1 MTERTEK
8 LETAAPPANSAAPE
22 KRARVMGIDWRFYLV
37 FMALGIAA
45 VYADVIPVN
54 VLSGIAITMLIGGG
68 LYWIGDRI
76 PGFAAVGGGPLT
88 CIFVPATAAYFGAL
102 PDSFVEL
109 VKTWFSEYGFIEVI
123 IVGIIAGSILGMD
136 RRFLLTAGVRVLG
149 IIVVALTMTLGLV
162 SLVAAASGFGFREG
176 LFGVAIPIMSGGISG
191 GAIPL
196 SQLYADANGGDD
208 ANILAT
214 IVPPIILGNL
224 ICIFIAALYAFFT
237 RRRTQLFVGFNG
249 DGELV
254 RVKAT
259 KRDVAAAKPATQLT
273 LETLAC
279 GLVFTGVLYIAGAA
293 LNALVPAVHLYA
305 WVIILAALVKMTRV
319 IPDEVQEATADWYS
333 FVIKLWIP
341 CIIFSVGV
349 TVIDLGPVVELV
361 STPSFLA
368 MTVLTVVI
376 AAVTAGFAGWL
387 MRLYFI
393 ESSIVGGLGMAD
405 LGGSGDIAV
414 LGTAR
419 RIHLMPFLAI
429 ASRIGGGVVLL
440 TASFLLTAFGG
451 PSS

>member
-1 MTERTEK
+1 MTGLGTTSEDTTQSE
-8 LETAAPPANSAAPE
+8 AH
-22 KRARVMGIDWRFYLV
+22 ARIMGIDWRLYLI

-45 VYADVIPVN
+45 VYAEVIPVN

-68 LYWIGDRI
+68 LYWIGDHI

-88 CIFVPATAAYFGAL
+88 CIFVPATAAYLGAL
-102 PDSFVEL
+102 PESFIEL

-123 IVGIIAGSILGMD
+123 IIGIIAGSILGMD
-136 RRFLLTAGVRVLG
+136 RRFLLTAGVRILG
-149 IIVVALTMTLGLV
+149 IIAIGLAVTLALV
-162 SLVAAASGFGFREG
+162 SLIAAATGFGFREG

-224 ICIFIAALYAFFT
+224 ICIFIAAIYAFLT
-237 RRRTQLFVGFNG
+237 RRGTQLFVGFNG
-249 DGELV
+249 NGELV
-254 RVKAT
+254 RVRAN
-259 KRDVAAAKPATQLT
+259 RGAVAATKPATQLT

-279 GLVFTGVLYIAGAA
+279 GLVFTGVLYIGGSA
-293 LNALVPAVHLYA
+293 LSALVPAVHLYA

-319 IPDEVQEATADWYS
+319 IPDEIQEATADWYS

-349 TVIDLGPVVELV
+349 TVIDLGPVAELI
-361 STPSFLA
+361 SNPSFLA
-368 MTVLTVVI
+368 MTVLTVI
-376 AAVTAGFAGWL
+376 TAAVATGFAGWV
-387 MRLYFI
+387 MRLNFI
-393 ESSIVGGLGMAD
+393 ESSIAGGLGMCD

-440 TASFLLTAFGG
+440 TASFLLAAFGG
-451 PSS
+451 PST

>member
-1 MTERTEK
+1 MTNQIDNSMD
-8 LETAAPPANSAAPE
+8 TASAPE
-22 KRARVMGIDWRFYLV
+22 GRARVMGIEWRIYLV
-37 FMALGIAA
+37 FMAIGIAA
-45 VYADVIPVN
+45 VYAEVIPVN

-68 LYWIGDRI
+68 LYWIGDNI

-88 CIFVPATAAYFGAL
+88 CIFVPATAGYFGLL
-102 PDSFVEL
+102 PDSFIEL

-136 RRFLLTAGVRVLG
+136 RRFLLTAGIRVMG
-149 IIVVALTMTLGLV
+149 IIAIALAGTLTLV
-162 SLVAAASGFGFREG
+162 SLIAAATGFGFREG

-224 ICIFIAALYAFFT
+224 VCIFIAALYAFLT
-237 RRRTQLFVGFNG
+237 KRRTQLFIGFNG
-249 DGELV
+249 NGDLV
-254 RVKAT
+254 RVRADKAEATST
-259 KRDVAAAKPATQLT
+259 KPSRQLT
-273 LETLAC
+273 LETLAS
-279 GLVFTGVLYIAGAA
+279 GLVFTGVLYIAGAMI
-293 LNALVPAVHLYA
+293 NALVPQVHLYA
-305 WVIILAALVKMTRV
+305 WVIILAALVKLTRV
-319 IPDEVQEATADWYS
+319 IPDDIQEATADWYS

-349 TVIDLGPVVELV
+349 TVIDLGPVAELV
-361 STPSFLA
+361 STPAFLG
-368 MTVLTVVI
+368 MTVLTVII
-376 AAVTAGFAGWL
+376 AAIMAGFVGWL
-387 MRLYFI
+387 MRMYFV
-393 ESSIVGGLGMAD
+393 ESSIVGGLGMCD

-429 ASRIGGGVVLL
+429 ASRIGGAVVLL
-440 TASFLLTAFGG
+440 ATSLLLALFGG
-451 PSS
+451 PST